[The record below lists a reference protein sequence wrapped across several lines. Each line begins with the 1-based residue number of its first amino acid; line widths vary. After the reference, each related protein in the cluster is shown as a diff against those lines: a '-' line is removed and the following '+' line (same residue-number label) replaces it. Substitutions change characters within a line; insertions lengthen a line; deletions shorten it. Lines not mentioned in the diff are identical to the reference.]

1 MDPRPLIMKLPSRL
15 LPLTL
20 LLPLL
25 LPPGPVSR
33 IHATPAEPADT
44 FRLAPDSSNF
54 VKASLMIAEPLT
66 AIYSVF
72 GHATLRMEC
81 PIHHLDYVFTFE
93 SDPDVSAFMTGIA
106 GTATAKFVPVPAE
119 VYIEDA
125 RKQGR
130 ELWQYELNLN
140 LHEKQ
145 NLWRMLDE
153 ETAAGAYR
161 HFNLFYTNCLTTSI
175 LTVQR
180 CLIGERF
187 EWGPM
192 RFPHTMNDGFVFRYT
207 LRHAPWSGFLF
218 ITFSGSAYDYNSIT
232 EYRLTPETIIQMLRD
247 AKIVDD
253 ATGESR
259 HVVTDPGQQL
269 VKGTPKPSSPL
280 TPTVVFGALLV
291 ITLLITAA
299 ERWLRWKRLARV
311 YDILLFIAQALIFA
325 LMVYIT
331 FISELFRGNWNW
343 YFVATFPLPLL
354 LLFRRPSPTI
364 TRLWLI
370 YSCVLALFILATPFI
385 ALLDLPHQLVTAT
398 FLTRS
403 LSHYFSTSRQTRNL
417 SR

>member
-81 PIHHLDYVFTFE
+81 PMHHLDYVFTFE

-161 HFNLFYTNCLTTSI
+161 HFNLLYTNCLTTSVH
-175 LTVQR
+175 TVHH
-180 CLIGERF
+180 CLIGEHF
-187 EWGPM
+187 EWGPIK
-192 RFPHTMNDGFVFRYT
+192 FPQNLIDGDFLRNAT
-207 LRHAPWSGFLF
+207 RHAPWSEFLF
-218 ITFSGSAYDYNSIT
+218 TTFIGSAYYHYSSIDFHM
-232 EYRLTPETIIQMLRD
+232 TPETIIQMLRD
-247 AKIVDD
+247 ARIVDD
-253 ATGESR
+253 ATSVSR
-259 HVVTDPGQQL
+259 HVVTDPGQRIIE
-269 VKGTPKPSSPL
+269 GTPKPQSPI
-280 TPTVVFGALLV
+280 TPTLVFGTLLV

-299 ERWLRWKRLARV
+299 EWCLRWKRLARV
-311 YDILLFIAQALIFA
+311 YDILIFTAQALIFA
-325 LMVYIT
+325 LMVYMT
-331 FISELFRGNWNW
+331 FISKMFDSNWNW

-354 LLFRRPSPTI
+354 LLFHRPSPTV
-364 TRLWLI
+364 TRLWLV

-403 LSHYFSTSRQTRNL
+403 LSHYFSTNRQTRNL